1 MQLTETTKNTNLP
14 PPPKKKKTKAAH
26 RNGPYHTWGGEKK
39 TPNCTRKTEITSRKL
54 CSCRIWSKQKRN
66 RSLSNDDGD
75 HGRKQRKTKTKTTTK
90 KKKKK
95 DEVCSRGHNWEATTT
110 GLLLATTWRYA
121 DVALATNFSPLIS
134 CSHVTMMIPIR
145 GP

>member
-1 MQLTETTKNTNLP
+1 
-14 PPPKKKKTKAAH
+14 
-26 RNGPYHTWGGEKK
+26 
-39 TPNCTRKTEITSRKL
+39 
-54 CSCRIWSKQKRN
+54 
-66 RSLSNDDGD
+66 
-75 HGRKQRKTKTKTTTK
+75 
-90 KKKKK
+90 
-95 DEVCSRGHNWEATTT
+95 VCSRGHNWEATTT